1 MSFSFKNIFFIFLL
15 FNVSAF
21 SAPINTKTKKSL
33 EKAFN
38 KYLKKEITR
47 IKPFLKGDLKE
58 INKRNLQNAS
68 NDRAFYDNLIFSIYE
83 SNRWFLLKNFGMDR
97 DFAAIHEGCREF
109 MYNNPEYS
117 SQLKKSP
124 RYKSFSYAD
133 YLTGKKFGCL
143 YHKNSKGRMKYR
155 KLVHQSKEVILFIL
169 RDQKILKSL
178 KEANQSISRDLS
190 GKKTSFHLMDLFI
203 PNAQAGIKKTF
214 HKGICAVGIVPL
226 WMATLPVLL
235 TLDYSILLPF
245 TINNLSKGKEGKLKT
260 GGALSGNYTLEKA
273 YEACV
278 EGGPK

>member
-1 MSFSFKNIFFIFLL
+1 MRFSFKNIFFIFLL
-15 FNVSAF
+15 FNFSAF
-21 SAPINTKTKKSL
+21 SAPINSKTKKSL

-38 KYLKKEITR
+38 KYLKKEIAR

-58 INKRNLQNAS
+58 INKKNLEKAS
-68 NDRAFYDNLIFSIYE
+68 KDKAFYDNLIFSIYE
-83 SNRWFLLKNFGMDR
+83 SNRWFLLKSFGMDR
-97 DFAAIHEGCREF
+97 DFSAIHEGCREF

-117 SQLKKSP
+117 SKLKKSP
-124 RYKSFSYAD
+124 RYKAFSYAD
-133 YLTGKKFGCL
+133 YLTGKTFGCL

-155 KLVHQSKEVILFIL
+155 RLVHQSKEVILFIL

-178 KEANQSISRDLS
+178 KEANRSISRDIS
-190 GKKTSFHLMDLFI
+190 GKKTSLHLMDLFI
-203 PNAQAGIKKTF
+203 PSAQAGIKQAF

-245 TINNLSKGKEGKLKT
+245 TIHNLSKGKEGLLKT